1 MVKLISI
8 NDAAKMLGISH
19 WSLRRYSEEAI
30 KPIYTNG
37 GHRRYK
43 LSDILK
49 LQGVVEQE
57 KQQSVAI
64 YCRVSTSDQKNKG
77 DLTRQKD
84 RLVEYC
90 VKNKLKIEYIFE
102 EVGSGLN
109 DKRKKLRELFEL
121 VSKNKISKV
130 IIEHKDRLTRFNY
143 NIFEFFINSY
153 GVTIDCVEAVLPQS
167 FENELVTDILTIM
180 SCYSAKIYGRRSHM
194 TKKNKENEDTK
205 SI

>member
-1 MVKLISI
+1 MEKLISI

-19 WSLRRYSEEAI
+19 WSLRRYSEDAI
-30 KPIYTNG
+30 KPVYTEG

-49 LQGVVEQE
+49 LQCVVEQE
-57 KQQSVAI
+57 KEQSVAI

-77 DLTRQKD
+77 DLTRQKE

-90 VKNKLKIEYIFE
+90 VQNKLKIEYIFE

-153 GVTIDCVEAVLPQS
+153 GVTIDCVEAVLPKS
-167 FENELVTDILTIM
+167 FENELVTD
-180 SCYSAKIYGRRSHM
+180 SHM
-194 TKKNKENEDTK
+194 TKKNKENEDK
-205 SI
+205 QSI

>member
-1 MVKLISI
+1 MEKLISI

-19 WSLRRYSEEAI
+19 WSLRRYSEDVI
-30 KPIYTNG
+30 KPIYTEG

-57 KQQSVAI
+57 KEQSVAI

-77 DLTRQKD
+77 DLTRQKE

-90 VKNKLKIEYIFE
+90 VQNKLKIEYIFE

-109 DKRKKLRELFEL
+109 DKRK
-121 VSKNKISKV
+121 N
-130 IIEHKDRLTRFNY
+130 
-143 NIFEFFINSY
+143 
-153 GVTIDCVEAVLPQS
+153 
-167 FENELVTDILTIM
+167 
-180 SCYSAKIYGRRSHM
+180 
-194 TKKNKENEDTK
+194 
-205 SI
+205 

>member
-1 MVKLISI
+1 MEKLISI

-19 WSLRRYSEEAI
+19 WSLRRYSEDAI
-30 KPIYTNG
+30 KPVYTEG

-57 KQQSVAI
+57 KEQSVAI

-77 DLTRQKD
+77 DLTRQKE

-90 VKNKLKIEYIFE
+90 VQNKLKIEYIFE

-153 GVTIDCVEAVLPQS
+153 GVTIDCVESVLPKS

-180 SCYSAKIYGRRSHM
+180 SCYSSKIYGRRSHM
-194 TKKNKENEDTK
+194 TKKNKENESK
-205 SI
+205 